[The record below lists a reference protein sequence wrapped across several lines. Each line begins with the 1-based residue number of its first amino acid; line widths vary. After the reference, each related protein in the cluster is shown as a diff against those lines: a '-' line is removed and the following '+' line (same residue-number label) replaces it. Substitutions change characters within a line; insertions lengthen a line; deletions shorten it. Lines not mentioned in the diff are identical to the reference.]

1 MTMATFPALGYA
13 DFPAPPASDT
23 RLDEEG
29 LEEDTTQASPVEVV
43 IRIRPP
49 LDRELRGGIQPYA
62 LATEVDASRRTITL
76 SENLRAAA
84 NDGMDDGMYYHNTY
98 RFGFDCVYGPGDSQ
112 EEVYERSA
120 RPAVTNVLAG
130 YNASIIAYGQTGSG
144 KTYTMTGE
152 LEGQG
157 RGIIPRAVDDV
168 FGHIQRDQQGT
179 RCKFLVRASYLQ
191 IYNEVVSDL
200 LKPEATN
207 LTVREDQRHGVRVD
221 GLSEWVVRTPTDV
234 YTLMARGASARA
246 TGATKLNEISSRS
259 HAIFILIVEKSVIED
274 DAFTGDPSVM
284 LTEHTTASAE
294 LPSFAGLGR
303 AVQKGRRTPRQI
315 VKVGKLYLVDLAGSE
330 RVHLTGATG
339 KRLEESKKINQSLS
353 ALGNV
358 ISALTDSSSSATTV
372 GGTTAPPTTTKHIPY
387 RDSKLTRILADS
399 LGGNCKT
406 TFMAMISPAVEA
418 FPESLSTLKFAHR
431 AKKVKNLARV
441 NEDVDHVTLLR
452 KYERELRKLRAEL
465 QQRGKDLVD
474 RRLVLQLEEA
484 RRKEQADKIAAITA
498 LEKQSVEIARQK
510 AAMAQ
515 LQKKIA
521 SMQSQLLIGGQKV
534 EETPEFRTLLA
545 AEQARIRQQYEV
557 RLAELEAEAQSLAA
571 DRAAA
576 ERLKSLLIKQRDV
589 MVALTER
596 LAERD
601 RDVLALQAALERAE
615 GRAKTAEDGLD
626 DKTAELI
633 AVRKSQVAS
642 AISRQGNG
650 NGSHAGKEN
659 DNDNDNGKNRNQ
671 GDTDTNKAPNK
682 SGGPQEVD
690 PALVDFAEKQALK
703 SILENKVAWLV
714 KEIGK
719 SVGEL
724 GDTATQHPRL
734 AKQLDALTSIVS
746 HTVEALE

>member
-1 MTMATFPALGYA
+1 MAQSTVAMTTATFPAVGYA
-13 DFPAPPASDT
+13 
-23 RLDEEG
+23 
-29 LEEDTTQASPVEVV
+29 EDCEYCEYPEDGEYAEAIEDCAKASPVEVV
-43 IRIRPP
+43 IRVRPP
-49 LDRELRGGIQPYA
+49 LDRELRGGVQPYA
-62 LATEVDASRRTITL
+62 PATEVDASRKIITL
-76 SENLRAAA
+76 SENLKAAA
-84 NDGMDDGMYYHNTY
+84 NDGIDDGMYFHNTY
-98 RFGFDCVYGPGDSQ
+98 RFGFDCVYGPDDTQ
-112 EEVYERSA
+112 KQVYERSA
-120 RPAVTNVLAG
+120 RSAVINVLAG

-152 LEGQG
+152 LEGEG

-168 FGHIQRDQQGT
+168 FGHIQRDQKGSF

-207 LTVREDQRHGVRVD
+207 LTVREDPRHGVRVE
-221 GLSEWVVRTPTDV
+221 GLSEWVVRTPADV
-234 YTLMARGASARA
+234 YTLMARGAMARA

-259 HAIFILIVEKSVIED
+259 HAIFVLIVEKSVIED
-274 DAFTGDPSVM
+274 DDFTDPAM
-284 LTEHTTASAE
+284 LDHQSA
-294 LPSFAGLGR
+294 LPSFGFDEGAGIR
-303 AVQKGRRTPRQI
+303 KRTPRQI

-358 ISALTDSSSSATTV
+358 ISALTESSRGSGSGKSTK
-372 GGTTAPPTTTKHIPY
+372 GKHIPY
-387 RDSKLTRILADS
+387 RDSRLTRILEDS

-465 QQRGKDLVD
+465 QQRSKDLVD
-474 RRLVLQLEEA
+474 KRLVLQLEEA
-484 RRKEQADKIAAITA
+484 RRREQADKIAAITA

-557 RLAELEAEAQSLAA
+557 RLAELEAESQAVAA

-576 ERLKSLLIKQRDV
+576 ERLKSLLVKQRDV

-601 RDVLALQAALERAE
+601 RDVLALQAALEAAE
-615 GRAKTAEDGLD
+615 GRAKKAEDGLD

-633 AVRKSQVAS
+633 AVRKSQVTCTATYGNDYEND
-642 AISRQGNG
+642 AGAENDDGNNGIINNG
-650 NGSHAGKEN
+650 NDDADSSRDG
-659 DNDNDNGKNRNQ
+659 
-671 GDTDTNKAPNK
+671 T
-682 SGGPQEVD
+682 GPQEVD
-690 PALVDFAEKQALK
+690 SVLVDFAEKQALK

-714 KEIGK
+714 KEIEK

-724 GDTATQHPRL
+724 AGSAVEKHPRL
-734 AKQLDALTSIVS
+734 AKQLDALASIIS